1 MDIGFRPLGRKEG
14 TDMYD
19 NDLYSGE
26 GAGTNTSGANS
37 QQNQS
42 NTENNSYNTGASGEN
57 SQTNGYSTSYGSDSY
72 SSYNFGSSNNGSS
85 NNSSNHY
92 GSQDSSY
99 GSGYSNSYAN
109 SNSSS
114 GNSGKKHK
122 EKKSGGFFK
131 KALVSVCM
139 GLFFGLFAGVGFYGV
154 QYVTGSMIS
163 QGEQNAPVISNDV
176 ENQSEDLATDESKS
190 GIKLTDTTE
199 VRVVSSDVSDV
210 VDEVMP
216 AMVSIVNNYT
226 ETSTTFFGQSYT
238 QEKAASG
245 SGIIVGESETELLIV
260 TNHHVVA
267 DATKLEVSFI
277 DGSVAEAQIKGM
289 DSDMDLAVIA
299 IPLESLTEETKN
311 TIAIATMGD
320 SDALKL
326 GEPVIAIGNA
336 LGYGQ
341 SVTNGIISALDR
353 EITIEDGSANSFI
366 QTNAAINPGNSGGAL
381 LNINGEVIG
390 INSNKI
396 GATAVEGMGYAIP
409 ISAAEP
415 IIGELMLKETRNKV
429 EDGQVGY
436 IGITPQTITSNY
448 SQTLRIPQGVYVVE
462 VQEGSPASEAGL
474 LTGDII
480 VKFEGEKISTH
491 EDLQNILQYYGAGST
506 VTVTVKRPQNG
517 EYQSVDIQITLGTR
531 PSDLQ

>member
-1 MDIGFRPLGRKEG
+1 MNIGFRPSERKEG

-37 QQNQS
+37 QQNQNNMES
-42 NTENNSYNTGASGEN
+42 NNYNSGASGESSRNN
-57 SQTNGYSTSYGSDSY
+57 SYSGSYGSDSY
-72 SSYNFGSSNNGSS
+72 SSYNFGTG
-85 NNSSNHY
+85 NS
-92 GSQDSSY
+92 G
-99 GSGYSNSYAN
+99 
-109 SNSSS
+109 S
-114 GNSGKKHK
+114 GNSGQKNK

-131 KALVSVCM
+131 KAAVSICM

-154 QYVTGSMIS
+154 QYLTGSMTA
-163 QGEQNAPVISNDV
+163 QDNPDAPVISNDV
-176 ENQSEDLATDESKS
+176 ENQTEDMAADESKS

-299 IPLESLTEETKN
+299 IPFESLTEETKN
-311 TIAIATMGD
+311 SIAIATMGD

-341 SVTNGIISALDR
+341 SVTGGYVSALDR
-353 EITIEDGSANSFI
+353 EITTEDGAANTFI
-366 QTNAAINPGNSGGAL
+366 QTDAAINPGNSGGAL

-415 IIGELMLKETRNKV
+415 IIGELMLKETRTKV

-436 IGITPQTITSNY
+436 IGITPQTITSDY
-448 SQTLRIPQGVYVVE
+448 SQMLRIPQGVYVVE
-462 VQEGSPASEAGL
+462 VQEGSPAYEAGL
-474 LTGDII
+474 LTGDVI

-506 VTVTVKRPQNG
+506 VSVTVQRPQNG
-517 EYQSVDIQITLGTR
+517 KYQSVDIQITLGTR
-531 PSDLQ
+531 PDSLQ

>member
-1 MDIGFRPLGRKEG
+1 
-14 TDMYD
+14 MYD

-37 QQNQS
+37 QQNQNNMES
-42 NTENNSYNTGASGEN
+42 NNYNSGASGESSRNN
-57 SQTNGYSTSYGSDSY
+57 SYSDRYGSDSY
-72 SSYNFGSSNNGSS
+72 SSYNFGTG
-85 NNSSNHY
+85 NS
-92 GSQDSSY
+92 G
-99 GSGYSNSYAN
+99 
-109 SNSSS
+109 S
-114 GNSGKKHK
+114 GNSGQKNK

-131 KALVSVCM
+131 KAAVSICM

-154 QYVTGSMIS
+154 QYLTGSMTA
-163 QGEQNAPVISNDV
+163 QDNPDAPVISNDV
-176 ENQSEDLATDESKS
+176 ENQTEDMAADESKS

-299 IPLESLTEETKN
+299 IPFESLTEETKN
-311 TIAIATMGD
+311 SIAIATMGD

-341 SVTNGIISALDR
+341 SVTGGYVSALDR
-353 EITIEDGSANSFI
+353 EITTEDGAVNTFI
-366 QTNAAINPGNSGGAL
+366 QTDAAINPGNSGGAL

-415 IIGELMLKETRNKV
+415 IIGELMLKETRTKV

-436 IGITPQTITSNY
+436 IGITMQTITSDY
-448 SQTLRIPQGVYVVE
+448 SQMLRIPQGVYVVE
-462 VQEGSPASEAGL
+462 VQEGSPAYEAGL
-474 LTGDII
+474 LTGDVI

-506 VTVTVKRPQNG
+506 VSVTVQRPQNG
-517 EYQSVDIQITLGTR
+517 KYQSVDIQITLGTR
-531 PSDLQ
+531 PDSLQ

>member
-1 MDIGFRPLGRKEG
+1 MNIGFRPSERKEG

-37 QQNQS
+37 QQNQNNMES
-42 NTENNSYNTGASGEN
+42 NNYNSGASGESSRNN
-57 SQTNGYSTSYGSDSY
+57 SYSDRYGSDSY
-72 SSYNFGSSNNGSS
+72 SSYNFGTG
-85 NNSSNHY
+85 NS
-92 GSQDSSY
+92 G
-99 GSGYSNSYAN
+99 
-109 SNSSS
+109 S
-114 GNSGKKHK
+114 GNSGQKNK

-131 KALVSVCM
+131 KAAVSICM

-154 QYVTGSMIS
+154 QYLTGSMTA
-163 QGEQNAPVISNDV
+163 QDNPDAPVISNDV
-176 ENQSEDLATDESKS
+176 ENQTEDMAADESKS

-299 IPLESLTEETKN
+299 IPFESLTEETKN
-311 TIAIATMGD
+311 SIAIATMGD

-341 SVTNGIISALDR
+341 SVTGGYVSALDR
-353 EITIEDGSANSFI
+353 EITTEDGAVNTFI
-366 QTNAAINPGNSGGAL
+366 QTDAAINPGNSGGAL

-415 IIGELMLKETRNKV
+415 IIGELMLKETRTKV

-436 IGITPQTITSNY
+436 IGITMQTITSDY
-448 SQTLRIPQGVYVVE
+448 SQMLRIPQGVYVVE
-462 VQEGSPASEAGL
+462 VQEGSPAYEAGL
-474 LTGDII
+474 LTGDVI

-506 VTVTVKRPQNG
+506 VSVTVQRPQNG
-517 EYQSVDIQITLGTR
+517 KYQSVDIQITLGTR
-531 PSDLQ
+531 PDSLQ

>member
-1 MDIGFRPLGRKEG
+1 
-14 TDMYD
+14 MYD

-37 QQNQS
+37 QQNQNNMES
-42 NTENNSYNTGASGEN
+42 NNYNSGASGESSRNN
-57 SQTNGYSTSYGSDSY
+57 SYSDSYGSDSY
-72 SSYNFGSSNNGSS
+72 SSYNFGTG
-85 NNSSNHY
+85 NS
-92 GSQDSSY
+92 G
-99 GSGYSNSYAN
+99 
-109 SNSSS
+109 S
-114 GNSGKKHK
+114 GNSGQKNK

-131 KALVSVCM
+131 KAAVSICM

-154 QYVTGSMIS
+154 QYLTGSMTA
-163 QGEQNAPVISNDV
+163 QDNPDAPVISNDV
-176 ENQSEDLATDESKS
+176 ENQTEDMAADESKS

-299 IPLESLTEETKN
+299 IPFESLTEETKN
-311 TIAIATMGD
+311 SIAIATMGD

-341 SVTNGIISALDR
+341 SVTGGYVSALDR
-353 EITIEDGSANSFI
+353 EITTEDGAVNTFI
-366 QTNAAINPGNSGGAL
+366 QTDAAINPGNSGGAL

-415 IIGELMLKETRNKV
+415 IIGELMLKDTRTKV

-436 IGITPQTITSNY
+436 IGITMQTITSDY
-448 SQTLRIPQGVYVVE
+448 SQMLRIPQGVYVVE
-462 VQEGSPASEAGL
+462 VQEGSPAYEAGL
-474 LTGDII
+474 LTGDVI

-506 VTVTVKRPQNG
+506 VSVTVQRPQNG
-517 EYQSVDIQITLGTR
+517 KYQSVDIQITLGTR
-531 PSDLQ
+531 PDSLQ

>member
-1 MDIGFRPLGRKEG
+1 MNIGFRPSERKEG

-37 QQNQS
+37 QQNQNNMES
-42 NTENNSYNTGASGEN
+42 NNYNSGASGESSRNN
-57 SQTNGYSTSYGSDSY
+57 SYSDSYGSDSY
-72 SSYNFGSSNNGSS
+72 SSYNFGTG
-85 NNSSNHY
+85 NS
-92 GSQDSSY
+92 G
-99 GSGYSNSYAN
+99 
-109 SNSSS
+109 S
-114 GNSGKKHK
+114 GNSGQKNK

-131 KALVSVCM
+131 KAAVSICM

-154 QYVTGSMIS
+154 QYLTGSMTA
-163 QGEQNAPVISNDV
+163 QDNPDAPVISNDV
-176 ENQSEDLATDESKS
+176 ENQTEDMAADESKS

-299 IPLESLTEETKN
+299 IPFESLTEETKN
-311 TIAIATMGD
+311 SIAIATMGD

-341 SVTNGIISALDR
+341 SVTGGYVSALDR
-353 EITIEDGSANSFI
+353 EITTEDGAVNTFI
-366 QTNAAINPGNSGGAL
+366 QTDAAINPGNSGGAL

-415 IIGELMLKETRNKV
+415 IIGELMLKDTRTKV

-436 IGITPQTITSNY
+436 IGITMQTITSDY
-448 SQTLRIPQGVYVVE
+448 SQMLRIPQGVYVVE
-462 VQEGSPASEAGL
+462 VQEGSPAYEAGL
-474 LTGDII
+474 LTGDVI

-506 VTVTVKRPQNG
+506 VSVTVQRPQNG
-517 EYQSVDIQITLGTR
+517 KYQSVDIQITLGTR
-531 PSDLQ
+531 PDSLQ

>member
-1 MDIGFRPLGRKEG
+1 
-14 TDMYD
+14 MYD

-37 QQNQS
+37 QQNQNNMES
-42 NTENNSYNTGASGEN
+42 NNYNSGASGESSRNN
-57 SQTNGYSTSYGSDSY
+57 SYSDRYGSDSY
-72 SSYNFGSSNNGSS
+72 SSYNFGTG
-85 NNSSNHY
+85 NS
-92 GSQDSSY
+92 G
-99 GSGYSNSYAN
+99 
-109 SNSSS
+109 S
-114 GNSGKKHK
+114 GNSGQKNK

-131 KALVSVCM
+131 KAAVSICM

-154 QYVTGSMIS
+154 QYLTGSMTA
-163 QGEQNAPVISNDV
+163 QDNPDAPVISNDV
-176 ENQSEDLATDESKS
+176 ENQTEDMAADESKS

-299 IPLESLTEETKN
+299 IPFESLTEETKN
-311 TIAIATMGD
+311 SIAIATMGD

-341 SVTNGIISALDR
+341 SVTGGYVSALDR
-353 EITIEDGSANSFI
+353 EITTEDGAANTFI
-366 QTNAAINPGNSGGAL
+366 QTDAAINPGNSGGAL

-415 IIGELMLKETRNKV
+415 IIGELMLKETRTKV

-436 IGITPQTITSNY
+436 IGITMQTITSDY
-448 SQTLRIPQGVYVVE
+448 SQMLRIPQGVYVVE
-462 VQEGSPASEAGL
+462 VQEGSPAYEAGL
-474 LTGDII
+474 LTGDVI

-506 VTVTVKRPQNG
+506 VSVTVQRPQNG
-517 EYQSVDIQITLGTR
+517 KYQSVDIQITLGTR
-531 PSDLQ
+531 PDSLQ

>member
-1 MDIGFRPLGRKEG
+1 
-14 TDMYD
+14 MYD

-37 QQNQS
+37 QQNQNNMES
-42 NTENNSYNTGASGEN
+42 NNYNSGASGESSRNN
-57 SQTNGYSTSYGSDSY
+57 SYSDSYGSDSY
-72 SSYNFGSSNNGSS
+72 SSYNFGTG
-85 NNSSNHY
+85 NS
-92 GSQDSSY
+92 G
-99 GSGYSNSYAN
+99 
-109 SNSSS
+109 S
-114 GNSGKKHK
+114 GNSGQKNK

-131 KALVSVCM
+131 KAAVSICM

-154 QYVTGSMIS
+154 QYLTGSMTA
-163 QGEQNAPVISNDV
+163 QDNPDAPVISNDV
-176 ENQSEDLATDESKS
+176 ENQTEDMAADESKS

-299 IPLESLTEETKN
+299 IPFESLTEETKN
-311 TIAIATMGD
+311 SIAIATMGD

-341 SVTNGIISALDR
+341 SVTGGYVSALDR
-353 EITIEDGSANSFI
+353 EITTEDGAVNTFI
-366 QTNAAINPGNSGGAL
+366 QTDAAINPGNSGGAL

-415 IIGELMLKETRNKV
+415 IIGELMLKETRTKV

-436 IGITPQTITSNY
+436 IGITMQTITSDY
-448 SQTLRIPQGVYVVE
+448 SQMLRIPQGVYVVE
-462 VQEGSPASEAGL
+462 VQEGSPAYEAGL
-474 LTGDII
+474 LTGDVI

-506 VTVTVKRPQNG
+506 VSLTVQRPQNG
-517 EYQSVDIQITLGTR
+517 KYQSVDIQITLGTR
-531 PSDLQ
+531 PDSLQ

>member
-1 MDIGFRPLGRKEG
+1 MNIGFRPSERKEG

-37 QQNQS
+37 QQNQNNMES
-42 NTENNSYNTGASGEN
+42 NNYNSGASGESSRNN
-57 SQTNGYSTSYGSDSY
+57 SYSDSYGSDSY
-72 SSYNFGSSNNGSS
+72 SSYNFGTG
-85 NNSSNHY
+85 NS
-92 GSQDSSY
+92 G
-99 GSGYSNSYAN
+99 
-109 SNSSS
+109 S
-114 GNSGKKHK
+114 GNSGQKNK

-131 KALVSVCM
+131 KAAVSICM

-154 QYVTGSMIS
+154 QYLTGSMTA
-163 QGEQNAPVISNDV
+163 QDNPDAPVISNDV
-176 ENQSEDLATDESKS
+176 ENQTEDMAADESKS

-299 IPLESLTEETKN
+299 IPFESLTEETKN
-311 TIAIATMGD
+311 SIAIATMGD

-341 SVTNGIISALDR
+341 SVTGGYVSALDR
-353 EITIEDGSANSFI
+353 EITTEDGAANTFI
-366 QTNAAINPGNSGGAL
+366 QTDAAINPGNSGGAL

-415 IIGELMLKETRNKV
+415 IIGELMLKETRTKV

-436 IGITPQTITSNY
+436 IGITPQTITSDY
-448 SQTLRIPQGVYVVE
+448 SQMLRIPQGVYVVE
-462 VQEGSPASEAGL
+462 VQEGSPAYEAGL
-474 LTGDII
+474 LTGDVI

-506 VTVTVKRPQNG
+506 VSVTVQRPQNG
-517 EYQSVDIQITLGTR
+517 KYQSVDIQITLGTR
-531 PSDLQ
+531 PDSLQ

>member
-1 MDIGFRPLGRKEG
+1 MNIGFRPSERKEG

-37 QQNQS
+37 QQNQNNMES
-42 NTENNSYNTGASGEN
+42 NNYNSGASGESSRNN
-57 SQTNGYSTSYGSDSY
+57 SYSGSYGSDSY
-72 SSYNFGSSNNGSS
+72 SSYNFGTG
-85 NNSSNHY
+85 NS
-92 GSQDSSY
+92 G
-99 GSGYSNSYAN
+99 
-109 SNSSS
+109 S
-114 GNSGKKHK
+114 GNSGQKNK

-131 KALVSVCM
+131 KAAVSICM

-154 QYVTGSMIS
+154 QYLTGSMTA
-163 QGEQNAPVISNDV
+163 QDNPDAPVISNDV
-176 ENQSEDLATDESKS
+176 ENQTEDMAADESKS

-299 IPLESLTEETKN
+299 IPFESLTEETKN
-311 TIAIATMGD
+311 SIAIATMGD

-341 SVTNGIISALDR
+341 SVTGGYVSALDR
-353 EITIEDGSANSFI
+353 EITTEDGAANTFI
-366 QTNAAINPGNSGGAL
+366 QTDAAINPGNSGGAL

-415 IIGELMLKETRNKV
+415 IIGELMLKETRTKV

-436 IGITPQTITSNY
+436 IGITMQTITSDY
-448 SQTLRIPQGVYVVE
+448 SQMLRIPQGVYVVE
-462 VQEGSPASEAGL
+462 VQEGSPAHEAGL
-474 LTGDII
+474 LTGDVI

-506 VTVTVKRPQNG
+506 VSVTVQRPQNG
-517 EYQSVDIQITLGTR
+517 KYQSVDIQITLGTR
-531 PSDLQ
+531 PDSLQ

>member
-1 MDIGFRPLGRKEG
+1 MNIGFRPSERKEG

-37 QQNQS
+37 QQNQNNMES
-42 NTENNSYNTGASGEN
+42 NNYNSGASGESSRNN
-57 SQTNGYSTSYGSDSY
+57 SYSDSYGSDSY
-72 SSYNFGSSNNGSS
+72 SSYNFGTG
-85 NNSSNHY
+85 NS
-92 GSQDSSY
+92 G
-99 GSGYSNSYAN
+99 
-109 SNSSS
+109 S
-114 GNSGKKHK
+114 GNSGQKNK

-131 KALVSVCM
+131 KAAVSICM

-154 QYVTGSMIS
+154 QYLTGSMTA
-163 QGEQNAPVISNDV
+163 QDNPDAPVISNDV
-176 ENQSEDLATDESKS
+176 ENQTEDMAADESKS

-299 IPLESLTEETKN
+299 IPFESLTEETKN
-311 TIAIATMGD
+311 SIAIATMGD

-341 SVTNGIISALDR
+341 SVTGGYVSALDR
-353 EITIEDGSANSFI
+353 EITTEDGAVNTFI
-366 QTNAAINPGNSGGAL
+366 QTDAAINPGNSGGAL

-415 IIGELMLKETRNKV
+415 IIGELMLKETRTKV

-436 IGITPQTITSNY
+436 IGITMQTITSDY
-448 SQTLRIPQGVYVVE
+448 SQMLRIPQGVYVVE
-462 VQEGSPASEAGL
+462 VQEGSPAYEAGL
-474 LTGDII
+474 LTGDVI

-506 VTVTVKRPQNG
+506 VSVTVQRPQNG
-517 EYQSVDIQITLGTR
+517 KYQSVDIQITLGTR
-531 PSDLQ
+531 PDSLQ

>member
-1 MDIGFRPLGRKEG
+1 MNIGFRPSERKEG

-37 QQNQS
+37 QQNQNNMES
-42 NTENNSYNTGASGEN
+42 NNYNSGASGESSRNN
-57 SQTNGYSTSYGSDSY
+57 SYSDSYGSDSY
-72 SSYNFGSSNNGSS
+72 SSYNFGTG
-85 NNSSNHY
+85 NS
-92 GSQDSSY
+92 G
-99 GSGYSNSYAN
+99 
-109 SNSSS
+109 S
-114 GNSGKKHK
+114 GNSGQKNK

-131 KALVSVCM
+131 KAAVSICM

-154 QYVTGSMIS
+154 QYLTGSMTA
-163 QGEQNAPVISNDV
+163 QDNPDAPVISNDV
-176 ENQSEDLATDESKS
+176 ENQTEDMAADESKS

-299 IPLESLTEETKN
+299 IPFESLTEETKN
-311 TIAIATMGD
+311 SIAIATMGD

-341 SVTNGIISALDR
+341 SVTGGYVSALDR
-353 EITIEDGSANSFI
+353 EITTEDGAANTFI
-366 QTNAAINPGNSGGAL
+366 QTDAAINPGNSGGAL

-415 IIGELMLKETRNKV
+415 IIGELMLKETRTKV

-436 IGITPQTITSNY
+436 IGITMQTITSDY
-448 SQTLRIPQGVYVVE
+448 SQMLRIPQGVYVVE
-462 VQEGSPASEAGL
+462 VQEGSPAYEAGL
-474 LTGDII
+474 LTGDVI

-506 VTVTVKRPQNG
+506 VSVTVQRPQNG
-517 EYQSVDIQITLGTR
+517 KYQSVDIQITLGTR
-531 PSDLQ
+531 PDSLQ

>member
-1 MDIGFRPLGRKEG
+1 
-14 TDMYD
+14 MYD
-19 NDLYSGE
+19 NDLYSSE
-26 GAGTNTSGANS
+26 GAGTNTSGADS
-37 QQNQS
+37 QQNQN
-42 NTENNSYNTGASGEN
+42 NTENNTANSAAGSTEN
-57 SQTNGYSTSYGSDSY
+57 SYGTRNNNYSGSYGSDSY
-72 SSYNFGSSNNGSS
+72 SSYNFGSN
-85 NNSSNHY
+85 
-92 GSQDSSY
+92 
-99 GSGYSNSYAN
+99 SNSYGNNNSYRSDSYN
-109 SNSSS
+109 SNSYGNNSNYESS
-114 GNSGKKHK
+114 NSYRSSNADDSGKKHK

-154 QYVTGSMIS
+154 QYVTGSMAS
-163 QGEQNAPVISNDV
+163 QDVQDAPVISSDV
-176 ENQSEDLATDESKS
+176 ENQTEDLATEESKS

-210 VDEVMP
+210 VEEVMP

-238 QEKAASG
+238 EEKAASG
-245 SGIIVGESETELLIV
+245 SGIIVAESDTELLIV

-299 IPLESLTEETKN
+299 IPLESLTEETKGA
-311 TIAIATMGD
+311 IAIATMGD
-320 SDALKL
+320 SNALKL

-341 SVTNGIISALDR
+341 SVTGGFVSALDR
-353 EITIEDGSANSFI
+353 EITTEDGTTNTFI
-366 QTNAAINPGNSGGAL
+366 QTDAAINPGNSGGAL

-396 GATAVEGMGYAIP
+396 GATTVEGMGYAIP

-415 IIGELMLKETRNKV
+415 IIAELMLKETRNKV
-429 EDGQVGY
+429 EDDQVGY
-436 IGITPQTITSNY
+436 IGITMQTITSDY
-448 SQTLRIPQGVYVVE
+448 SQKLRIPQGVYIVE
-462 VQEGSPASEAGL
+462 VQEGSPADAAGL
-474 LTGDII
+474 LPGDVI

-491 EDLQNILQYYGAGST
+491 EDLQNILQYYGSGST
-506 VTVTVKRPQNG
+506 VTITVKRPQNG
-517 EYQSVDIQITLGTR
+517 EYQSVDLQLTLGTR
-531 PSDLQ
+531 PTSDQ

>member
-1 MDIGFRPLGRKEG
+1 
-14 TDMYD
+14 MYD

-37 QQNQS
+37 QQNQNNMES
-42 NTENNSYNTGASGEN
+42 NNYNSGASGESSRNN
-57 SQTNGYSTSYGSDSY
+57 SYSDSYGSDSY
-72 SSYNFGSSNNGSS
+72 SSYNFGTG
-85 NNSSNHY
+85 NS
-92 GSQDSSY
+92 G
-99 GSGYSNSYAN
+99 
-109 SNSSS
+109 S
-114 GNSGKKHK
+114 GNSGQKNK

-131 KALVSVCM
+131 KAAVSICM

-154 QYVTGSMIS
+154 QYLTGSMTA
-163 QGEQNAPVISNDV
+163 QDNPDAPVISNDV
-176 ENQSEDLATDESKS
+176 ENQTEDMAADESKS

-299 IPLESLTEETKN
+299 IPFESLTEETKN
-311 TIAIATMGD
+311 SIAIATMGD

-341 SVTNGIISALDR
+341 SVTGGYVSALDR
-353 EITIEDGSANSFI
+353 EITTEDGAVNTFI
-366 QTNAAINPGNSGGAL
+366 QTDAAINPGNSGGAL

-415 IIGELMLKETRNKV
+415 IIGELMLKETRTKV

-436 IGITPQTITSNY
+436 IGITMQTITSDY
-448 SQTLRIPQGVYVVE
+448 SQMLRIPQGVYVVE
-462 VQEGSPASEAGL
+462 VQEGSPAYEAGL
-474 LTGDII
+474 LTGDVI

-506 VTVTVKRPQNG
+506 VSVTVQRPQNG
-517 EYQSVDIQITLGTR
+517 KYQSVDIQITLGTR
-531 PSDLQ
+531 PDSLQ

>member
-1 MDIGFRPLGRKEG
+1 
-14 TDMYD
+14 MYD

-37 QQNQS
+37 QQNQNNMES
-42 NTENNSYNTGASGEN
+42 NNYNSGASGESSRNN
-57 SQTNGYSTSYGSDSY
+57 SYSGSYGSDSY
-72 SSYNFGSSNNGSS
+72 SSYNFGTG
-85 NNSSNHY
+85 NS
-92 GSQDSSY
+92 G
-99 GSGYSNSYAN
+99 
-109 SNSSS
+109 S
-114 GNSGKKHK
+114 GNSGQKNK

-131 KALVSVCM
+131 KAAVSICM

-154 QYVTGSMIS
+154 QYLTGSMTA
-163 QGEQNAPVISNDV
+163 QDNPDAPVISNDV
-176 ENQSEDLATDESKS
+176 ENQTEDMAADESKS

-299 IPLESLTEETKN
+299 IPFESLTEETKN
-311 TIAIATMGD
+311 SIAIATMGD

-341 SVTNGIISALDR
+341 SVTGGYVSALDR
-353 EITIEDGSANSFI
+353 EITTEDGAVNTFI
-366 QTNAAINPGNSGGAL
+366 QTDAAINPGNSGGAL

-415 IIGELMLKETRNKV
+415 IIGELMLKETRTKV

-436 IGITPQTITSNY
+436 IGITMQTITSDY
-448 SQTLRIPQGVYVVE
+448 SQMLRIPQGVYVVE
-462 VQEGSPASEAGL
+462 VQEGSPAYEAGL
-474 LTGDII
+474 LTGDVI

-506 VTVTVKRPQNG
+506 VSVTVQRPQNG
-517 EYQSVDIQITLGTR
+517 KYQSVDIQITLGTR
-531 PSDLQ
+531 PDSLQ

>member
-1 MDIGFRPLGRKEG
+1 MNIGFRPSERKEG

-37 QQNQS
+37 QQNQNNMES
-42 NTENNSYNTGASGEN
+42 NNYNSGASGESSRNN
-57 SQTNGYSTSYGSDSY
+57 SYSDRYGSDSY
-72 SSYNFGSSNNGSS
+72 SSYNFGTG
-85 NNSSNHY
+85 NS
-92 GSQDSSY
+92 G
-99 GSGYSNSYAN
+99 
-109 SNSSS
+109 S
-114 GNSGKKHK
+114 GNSGQKNK

-131 KALVSVCM
+131 KAAVSICM

-154 QYVTGSMIS
+154 QYLTGSMTA
-163 QGEQNAPVISNDV
+163 QDNPDAPVISNDV
-176 ENQSEDLATDESKS
+176 ENQTEDMAADESKS

-299 IPLESLTEETKN
+299 IPFESLTEETKN
-311 TIAIATMGD
+311 SIAIATMGD

-341 SVTNGIISALDR
+341 SVTGGYVSALDR
-353 EITIEDGSANSFI
+353 EITTEDGAANTFI
-366 QTNAAINPGNSGGAL
+366 QTDAAINPGNSGGAL

-415 IIGELMLKETRNKV
+415 IIGELMLKETRTKV

-436 IGITPQTITSNY
+436 IGITMQTITSDY
-448 SQTLRIPQGVYVVE
+448 SQMLRIPQGVYVVE
-462 VQEGSPASEAGL
+462 VQEGSPAYEAGL
-474 LTGDII
+474 LTGDVI

-506 VTVTVKRPQNG
+506 VSVTVQRPQNG
-517 EYQSVDIQITLGTR
+517 KYQSVDIQITLGTR
-531 PSDLQ
+531 PDSLQ

>member
-1 MDIGFRPLGRKEG
+1 
-14 TDMYD
+14 MYD

-37 QQNQS
+37 QQNQNNMES
-42 NTENNSYNTGASGEN
+42 NNYNSRASGESSRNNSYSD
-57 SQTNGYSTSYGSDSY
+57 SYGSDSY
-72 SSYNFGSSNNGSS
+72 SSYNFGTG
-85 NNSSNHY
+85 NS
-92 GSQDSSY
+92 G
-99 GSGYSNSYAN
+99 
-109 SNSSS
+109 S
-114 GNSGKKHK
+114 GNSGQKNK

-131 KALVSVCM
+131 KAAVSICM

-154 QYVTGSMIS
+154 QYLTGSMTA
-163 QGEQNAPVISNDV
+163 QDNPDAPVISNDV
-176 ENQSEDLATDESKS
+176 ENQTEDMAADESKS

-299 IPLESLTEETKN
+299 IPFESLTEETKN
-311 TIAIATMGD
+311 SIAIATMGD

-341 SVTNGIISALDR
+341 SVTGGYVSALDR
-353 EITIEDGSANSFI
+353 EITTEDGAANTFI
-366 QTNAAINPGNSGGAL
+366 QTDAAINPGNSGGAL
-381 LNINGEVIG
+381 LNINCEVIG

-415 IIGELMLKETRNKV
+415 IIGELMLKETRTKV

-436 IGITPQTITSNY
+436 IGITPQTITSDY
-448 SQTLRIPQGVYVVE
+448 SQMLRIPQGVYVVE
-462 VQEGSPASEAGL
+462 VQEGSPAYEAGL
-474 LTGDII
+474 LTGDVI

-506 VTVTVKRPQNG
+506 VSVTVQRPQNG
-517 EYQSVDIQITLGTR
+517 KYQSVDIQITLGTR
-531 PSDLQ
+531 PDSLQ

>member
-1 MDIGFRPLGRKEG
+1 MNIGFRPSERKEG

-37 QQNQS
+37 QQNQNNMES
-42 NTENNSYNTGASGEN
+42 NNYNSGASGESSRNN
-57 SQTNGYSTSYGSDSY
+57 SYSDSYGSDSY
-72 SSYNFGSSNNGSS
+72 SSYNFGTG
-85 NNSSNHY
+85 NS
-92 GSQDSSY
+92 G
-99 GSGYSNSYAN
+99 
-109 SNSSS
+109 S
-114 GNSGKKHK
+114 GNSGQKNK

-131 KALVSVCM
+131 KAAVSICM

-154 QYVTGSMIS
+154 QYLTGSMTA
-163 QGEQNAPVISNDV
+163 QDNPDAPVISNDV
-176 ENQSEDLATDESKS
+176 ENQTEDMAADESKS

-299 IPLESLTEETKN
+299 IPFESLTEETKN
-311 TIAIATMGD
+311 SIAIATMGD

-341 SVTNGIISALDR
+341 SVTGGYVSALDR
-353 EITIEDGSANSFI
+353 EITTEDGAVNTFI
-366 QTNAAINPGNSGGAL
+366 QTDAAINPGNSGGAL

-415 IIGELMLKETRNKV
+415 IIGELMLKETRTKV

-436 IGITPQTITSNY
+436 IGITMQTITSDY
-448 SQTLRIPQGVYVVE
+448 SQMLRIPQGVYVVE
-462 VQEGSPASEAGL
+462 VQEGSPAYEAGL
-474 LTGDII
+474 LTGDVI

-506 VTVTVKRPQNG
+506 VSLTVQRPQNG
-517 EYQSVDIQITLGTR
+517 KYQSVDIQITLGTR
-531 PSDLQ
+531 PDSLQ